1 MMNDVTEQCE
11 RLAEEAPEEDLT
23 DIVMYWA
30 GIEAFA
36 HSKCMQARSLYSM
49 GDAAAHHPQRS

>member
-1 MMNDVTEQCE
+1 MMDVTEQTE
-11 RLAEEAPEEDLT
+11 RLAKEAPEGDIT

-36 HSKCMQARSLYSM
+36 HTKCLAARHLTNS
-49 GDAAAHHPQRS
+49 QRALGGS